1 MSIGTF
7 RVTEAIPAWK
17 TVLDISELVPQDSWM
32 LVGGLMTQVHAG
44 LAGMRS
50 RATDDVDMLV
60 DVLASAR
67 NIGVLCET
75 STGRFA
81 PCGVRSPYAP
91 LVFNFVHSAPD
102 SPAARP

>member
-1 MSIGTF
+1 MSIGTLD
-7 RVTEAIPAWK
+7 VTEAIPAWK

-60 DVLASAR
+60 DVMASPR
-67 NIGVLCET
+67 NVGSV
-75 STGRFA
+75 
-81 PCGVRSPYAP
+81 VR
-91 LVFNFVHSAPD
+91 
-102 SPAARP
+102 